1 MAKKKLLCKLEFL
14 AATVEKNGTLHFKIK
29 FSMPQK
35 QIILTVPKKDAV
47 YRLPSFSLHCR
58 VVGVKRNLF
67 KLHETNKF

>member
-47 YRLPSFSLHCR
+47 YRLPSFSLH
-58 VVGVKRNLF
+58 
-67 KLHETNKF
+67 